1 MTIDE
6 IKQLI
11 YVLQETGIA
20 ELEVQRG
27 DSRVRIR
34 RATAPAQDVIVPT
47 VLPMAMGPTA
57 PAVMHPLGSATP
69 AAISAAASDS
79 TDEAPGS
86 ENDIVVKSPI
96 VGTYYDSPAPGSP
109 TFVKIGDRVEP
120 KRVLCIIESMK
131 LMNEIEAEVAGIVT
145 AKLVENGRPVEYGE
159 SLFTIRPLSA

>member
-6 IKQLI
+6 IKELI
-11 YVLQETGIA
+11 HVLQETGIA

-34 RATAPAQDVIVPT
+34 RATGLPSQDVLVPA
-47 VLPMAMGPTA
+47 VLPMAVGGAAQAALHSAVPAPQAIAA
-57 PAVMHPLGSATP
+57 PAGEPTP
-69 AAISAAASDS
+69 QAA
-79 TDEAPGS
+79 GN

-96 VGTYYDSPAPGSP
+96 VGTYYDAPAPGAP
-109 TFVKIGDRVEP
+109 TFVKVGDRVEP

-145 AKLVENGRPVEYGE
+145 GVLVENGRPVEYGE

>member
-6 IKQLI
+6 IKELI
-11 YVLQETGIA
+11 YVLQETGIG

-27 DSRVRIR
+27 DMRVRIR
-34 RATAPAQDVIVPT
+34 KATSIAAQDVIVPA
-47 VLPMAMGPTA
+47 VLPMGMSGATQPVLT
-57 PAVMHPLGSATP
+57 STP
-69 AAISAAASDS
+69 AASPAIAPSP
-79 TDEAPGS
+79 DEPLSQPDGT

-96 VGTYYDSPAPGSP
+96 VGTYYDAPAPGSP
-109 TFVKIGDRVEP
+109 TFVNVGDRVEP

-145 AKLVENGRPVEYGE
+145 GKLVENGRPVEYGE